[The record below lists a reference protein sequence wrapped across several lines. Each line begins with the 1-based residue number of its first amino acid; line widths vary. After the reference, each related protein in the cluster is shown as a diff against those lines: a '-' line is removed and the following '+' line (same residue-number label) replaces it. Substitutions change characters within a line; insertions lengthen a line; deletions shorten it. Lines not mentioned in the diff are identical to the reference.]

1 MKKLKLLVEIGDR
14 NSQNLLEGGLKLIPF
29 TQTNQ

>member
-1 MKKLKLLVEIGDR
+1 MKKLELLVKIGDG

-29 TQTNQ
+29 T